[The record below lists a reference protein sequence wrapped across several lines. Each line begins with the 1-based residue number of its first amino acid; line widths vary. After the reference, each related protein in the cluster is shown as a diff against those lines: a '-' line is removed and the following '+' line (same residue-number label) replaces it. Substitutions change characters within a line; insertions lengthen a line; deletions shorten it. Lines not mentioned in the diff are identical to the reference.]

1 MAKYMPKGKLDVTN
15 SNHMSFVH
23 SSSLMGVKYRVP
35 TEPSLDGNT
44 VELPVEQMEF
54 SENVMQYQT
63 SLTFLN
69 RKISS
74 LMSAI
79 KEE

>member
-1 MAKYMPKGKLDVTN
+1 MSKHMPKGHLDVTN
-15 SNHMSFVH
+15 VNHMAFVQA
-23 SSSLMGVKYRVP
+23 SSLSGVKYRVP
-35 TEPSLDGNT
+35 IEPSLDGNT
-44 VELPVEQMEF
+44 VELPVEQMQF
-54 SENVMQYQT
+54 SESVMEYQT

-69 RKISS
+69 RKIAS